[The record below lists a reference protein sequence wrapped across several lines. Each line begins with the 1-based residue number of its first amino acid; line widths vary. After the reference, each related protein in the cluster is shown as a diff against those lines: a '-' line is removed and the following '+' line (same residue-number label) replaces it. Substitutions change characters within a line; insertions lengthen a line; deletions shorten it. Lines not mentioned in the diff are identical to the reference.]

1 MIALVFLS
9 AALAATA
16 SDTQEAR
23 TIDVPSVNPLIA
35 EGDEHYRKRQ
45 EGRAAAVANPRE
57 ILLAIAAYD
66 KASAAPDS
74 AEARWKLARA
84 LYFQGA
90 YTGLSED
97 AQKAVYEKQRRAGDD
112 AIRMVEGRVKRRGG
126 SPFEGRSAADIATD
140 VRNDQDAAPA
150 FYWAA
155 VGWGQWSLVSGKLQ
169 AAKTGAAEKIRDDA
183 EIVIAIDP
191 EFEEGGGYRVLGR
204 LHDQAPSIPF
214 LTGWVSREKALE
226 NLRKAAAVGGRGFIN
241 RHFLAE
247 ALASGTAAEK
257 AEAIKLEEDL
267 VADAP
272 SPGRLIEDLTTQIAA
287 AKNLARWKKA
297 S

>member
-1 MIALVFLS
+1 MIAFIVLS

-16 SDTQEAR
+16 STTQEAR
-23 TIDVPSVNPLIA
+23 HIDVPSVNPLIA

-97 AQKAVYEKQRRAGDD
+97 AQKAVYEKARRAGDD

-126 SPFEGRSAADIATD
+126 APFEGRAATDIATD

-150 FYWAA
+150 FFWAA
-155 VGWGQWSLVSGKLQ
+155 VGWGQWALLSGKIQ
-169 AAKTGAAEKIRDDA
+169 AAKTGAAEKIRDYS

-191 EFEEGGGYRVLGR
+191 EFEEGGGYRILGR

-214 LTGWVSREKALE
+214 LTGWVSRDKAIE
-226 NLRKAAAVGGRGFIN
+226 NLRKAVAVSNKSFIN
-241 RHFLAE
+241 RRFLAE
-247 ALASGTAAEK
+247 ALASGNAEEK
-257 AEAIKLEEDL
+257 AEAIKIEEGL

-272 SPGRLIEDLTTQIAA
+272 SPSHLIEDLTTQITA
-287 AKNLARWKKA
+287 AKNLAKWKQA
-297 S
+297 R